1 MKEEEIKCAEKEKLK
16 NLELQRINKQL
27 MEVIIIYIIKSKVFV
42 YYSIIFIFIFNIYNY
57 VLRKRKKEI

>member
-1 MKEEEIKCAEKEKLK
+1 LKEEEIKCAEKEKLK